1 MASLLLNKAP
11 DRCMKNRP
19 VTIKDIAQQL
29 SVSVSTV
36 SRALRG
42 SADINPAT
50 KKAILDLADKL
61 EYQPNSIA
69 LSLVKSRT
77 NILGVII
84 PDIAVQFF
92 ASAISGIQEVASAA
106 GYNVMICQSN
116 ESEQTEANNIQAL
129 VASRV
134 AGFIVSVSGGTNCTD
149 HFQALQK
156 KGIPLI
162 LFDRVIDDLEV
173 SKVIVDD
180 YDGAFKAVEHLVM
193 VGCKRIA
200 HLAGPENLRITAN
213 RRNGY
218 LDALRKHNIPIDEDL
233 IKYVDFDRQKTI
245 DATTHWLQSDNR
257 PDGIFAISD
266 RVAIGAMLAIKAA
279 GLRIPEDVALVGFGN
294 ETTSSILD
302 PALTTV
308 MQYPVEMGKIAARL
322 FLDQIDADPDEFT
335 PQTTVLK
342 TKLLINKSSDRKP
355 LA

>member
-1 MASLLLNKAP
+1 
-11 DRCMKNRP
+11 MKNRP

-29 SVSVSTV
+29 HISVSTV

-42 SADINPAT
+42 SSDINAET
-50 KKAILDLADKL
+50 KKAVLDLAAELD
-61 EYQPNSIA
+61 YQPNSIA

-129 VASRV
+129 LSSRV
-134 AGFIVSVSGGTNCTD
+134 AGIIVSVSGNTTNTN
-149 HFQALQK
+149 HFKILQK

-162 LFDRVIDDLEV
+162 LFDRVCDDIEA

-180 YDGAFKAVEHLVM
+180 YHGALAAVDHLVA

-200 HLAGPENLRITAN
+200 HLAGPEKLQITAN
-213 RRNGY
+213 RKNGY
-218 LDALRKHNIPIDEDL
+218 LDALRKNNIAINEDL
-233 IKYVDFDRQKTI
+233 IKHVDFDRQKSL
-245 DATTHWLQSDNR
+245 DATTHWIQSENP

-279 GLRIPEDVALVGFGN
+279 GLRIPQDIAVVGFGN

-308 MQYPVEMGKIAARL
+308 MQYPVEMGRLAARL
-322 FLDQIDADPDEFT
+322 FLEQIET
-335 PQTTVLK
+335 EEVTSQTIILE
-342 TKLLINKSSDRKP
+342 TKLLVNKSSDRIQLTK
-355 LA
+355 

>member
-1 MASLLLNKAP
+1 
-11 DRCMKNRP
+11 MKNRP

-29 SVSVSTV
+29 HISVSTV

-42 SADINPAT
+42 SSDINSDT
-50 KKAILDLADKL
+50 KKAVLDLAAELD
-61 EYQPNSIA
+61 YQPNSIA

-129 VASRV
+129 LSSRV
-134 AGFIVSVSGGTNCTD
+134 AGIIVSVSGNTTKTD
-149 HFQALQK
+149 HFKILQK

-162 LFDRVIDDLEV
+162 LFDRVCDDIEA

-180 YDGAFKAVEHLVM
+180 YQGALAAVDHLVA
-193 VGCKRIA
+193 VGCQRIA
-200 HLAGPENLRITAN
+200 HLAGPEKLQITAN
-213 RRNGY
+213 RKNGY
-218 LDALRKHNIPIDEDL
+218 LDALRKNNITIDETL
-233 IKYVDFDRQKTI
+233 IKHVDFDRQKSLE
-245 DATTHWLQSDNR
+245 ATAHWIQSNKR

-279 GLRIPEDVALVGFGN
+279 GLRIPQDIAVVGFGN

-308 MQYPVEMGKIAARL
+308 MQYPVEMGRIAARL
-322 FLDQIDADPDEFT
+322 FLEQIEAEEVI
-335 PQTTVLK
+335 PQTITLE
-342 TKLLINKSSDRKP
+342 TKLLVNKSSDRNQ
-355 LA
+355 LM

>member
-1 MASLLLNKAP
+1 
-11 DRCMKNRP
+11 MKNRP

-29 SVSVSTV
+29 QISVSTV

-42 SADINPAT
+42 SPDINSET
-50 KKAILDLADKL
+50 KKAVLDLAAELD
-61 EYQPNSIA
+61 YQPNSIA
-69 LSLVKSRT
+69 LSLVKRRT

-106 GYNVMICQSN
+106 GFNVMICQSN

-129 VASRV
+129 LSSRV
-134 AGFIVSVSGGTNCTD
+134 AGIIVSVSGNTTNTN
-149 HFQALQK
+149 HFKILQK

-162 LFDRVIDDLEV
+162 LFDRVCDDIEA

-180 YDGAFKAVEHLVM
+180 YQGAFAAVDHLVA

-200 HLAGPENLRITAN
+200 HLAGPEKLQITAN
-213 RRNGY
+213 RKNGY
-218 LDALRKHNIPIDEDL
+218 FDALRKNNIPIDERL
-233 IKYVDFDRQKTI
+233 IKHVDFDRQKSI
-245 DATTHWLQSDNR
+245 DATNQWIKESNR
-257 PDGIFAISD
+257 VDGIFAISD

-279 GLRIPEDVALVGFGN
+279 GLRIPDDVAVVGFGN

-308 MQYPVEMGKIAARL
+308 MQYPVDMGRQAARL
-322 FLDQIDADPDEFT
+322 FLEQIESEAEDFT
-335 PQTTVLK
+335 PQSIVLE
-342 TKLLINKSSDRKP
+342 TQLLVNKSSDRNHTI
-355 LA
+355 

>member
-1 MASLLLNKAP
+1 
-11 DRCMKNRP
+11 MKNRP

-29 SVSVSTV
+29 KISVSTV

-42 SADINPAT
+42 SPDINAET
-50 KKAILDLADKL
+50 KKAVLDLATELD
-61 EYQPNSIA
+61 YQPNSIA

-116 ESEQTEANNIQAL
+116 ESEQTEVNNIQAL
-129 VASRV
+129 LSSRV
-134 AGFIVSVSGGTNCTD
+134 AGLIVSVSGSTVSTA
-149 HFQALQK
+149 HFKMLQK

-162 LFDRVIDDLEV
+162 LFDRVHDDIEA

-180 YDGAFKAVEHLVM
+180 YQGALAAVNHLIA

-200 HLAGPENLRITAN
+200 HLAGPEKLQITAN
-213 RRNGY
+213 RKNGY
-218 LDALRKHNIPIDEDL
+218 LDALRQNNIPVDESL
-233 IKYVDFDRQKTI
+233 VKHVDFDRQKSI
-245 DATTHWLQSDNR
+245 DATNNWIQSENA

-279 GLRIPEDVALVGFGN
+279 GLRIPHDIALVGFGN
-294 ETTSSILD
+294 EATSSILD

-308 MQYPVEMGKIAARL
+308 MQYPVEMGRSAARL
-322 FLDQIDADPDEFT
+322 FLEQINADPEDFT
-335 PQTTVLK
+335 PQTIVLE
-342 TKLLINKSSDRKP
+342 TKLLVNKSSDRSLIK
-355 LA
+355 

>member
-1 MASLLLNKAP
+1 
-11 DRCMKNRP
+11 MKNRP

-29 SVSVSTV
+29 GISVSTV

-42 SADINPAT
+42 SSDINAVT
-50 KKAILDLADKL
+50 KKAVLDLAAELD
-61 EYQPNSIA
+61 YQPNSIA

-116 ESEQTEANNIQAL
+116 ESEQTEASNIQAL
-129 VASRV
+129 LSSRV
-134 AGFIVSVSGGTNCTD
+134 AGIIVSVSGNTINTN
-149 HFQALQK
+149 HFKILQK

-162 LFDRVIDDLEV
+162 LFDRVCDDIEA

-180 YDGAFKAVEHLVM
+180 YHGALVAVDHLVA
-193 VGCKRIA
+193 VGCRRIA
-200 HLAGPENLRITAN
+200 HLAGPEKLQITAN
-213 RRNGY
+213 RKNGY
-218 LDALRKHNIPIDEDL
+218 LDALRKNGISIDEDL
-233 IKYVDFDRQKTI
+233 IKHVDFDRQKSLN
-245 DATTHWLQSDNR
+245 ATTHWIQSENP

-279 GLRIPEDVALVGFGN
+279 GLRIPLDIAVVGFGN

-308 MQYPVEMGKIAARL
+308 MQYPVEMGRLAARL
-322 FLDQIDADPDEFT
+322 FLEQIELEEVI
-335 PQTTVLK
+335 PQTITLE
-342 TKLLINKSSDRKP
+342 TKLLVNKSSDRNP
-355 LA
+355 LTW

>member
-1 MASLLLNKAP
+1 
-11 DRCMKNRP
+11 MKNRP
-19 VTIKDIAQQL
+19 VTIKDIAHQL
-29 SVSVSTV
+29 KVSVSTV

-42 SADINPAT
+42 SADINAET
-50 KKAILDLADKL
+50 KKAVLALASELD
-61 EYQPNSIA
+61 YQPNSIA

-84 PDIAVQFF
+84 PDIAIQFF

-116 ESEQTEANNIQAL
+116 ESIQTETNNIQAL
-129 VASRV
+129 LASRV
-134 AGFIVSVSGGTNCTD
+134 AGLIVSVSGDTTCAD
-149 HFQALQK
+149 HFRVLEK
-156 KGIPLI
+156 KGVPLI
-162 LFDRVIDDLEV
+162 LFDRVIDDIDV
-173 SKVIVDD
+173 SKVIADD
-180 YDGAFKAVEHLVM
+180 YEGAFKAVEHLIA

-200 HLAGPENLRITAN
+200 HLAGPEKLRITAN

-218 LDALRKHNIPIDEDL
+218 LDALAKHQIPVDESL
-233 IKYVDFDRQKTI
+233 IQYVDFDRQRTI
-245 DATTHWLQSDNR
+245 EATTRWLQSGNR

-279 GLRIPEDVALVGFGN
+279 GLRIPDDVALVGFGN

-308 MQYPVEMGKIAARL
+308 MQYPVEMGRIAARL
-322 FLDQIDADPDEFT
+322 FLKQIDADPDEYT

-342 TKLLINKSSDRKP
+342 TKLLVNKSSDRK
-355 LA
+355 LTS

>member
-1 MASLLLNKAP
+1 
-11 DRCMKNRP
+11 MKNRP

-29 SVSVSTV
+29 NISVSTV

-42 SADINPAT
+42 SPDINADT
-50 KKAILDLADKL
+50 KKAVLDLAAELD
-61 EYQPNSIA
+61 YQPNSIA

-106 GYNVMICQSN
+106 GFNVMICQSN
-116 ESEQTEANNIQAL
+116 ESEQTEINNIQAL
-129 VASRV
+129 LSSRV
-134 AGFIVSVSGGTNCTD
+134 AGLIVSVSGSTVSTE
-149 HFQALQK
+149 HFKMLQK

-162 LFDRVIDDLEV
+162 LFDRVCDDIEA

-180 YDGAFKAVEHLVM
+180 YQGALAAVNHLIA

-200 HLAGPENLRITAN
+200 HLAGPEKLQITAN
-213 RRNGY
+213 RKNGY
-218 LDALRKHNIPIDEDL
+218 LDALRQNNIPVEETL
-233 IKYVDFDRQKTI
+233 VKHVDFDRQKSI
-245 DATTHWLQSDNR
+245 DATNHWIQSENP

-279 GLRIPEDVALVGFGN
+279 GLRIPQDIALVGFGN
-294 ETTSSILD
+294 EATSSILD

-308 MQYPVEMGKIAARL
+308 MQYPVDMGRAAARL
-322 FLDQIDADPDEFT
+322 FLEQIEADPEDFT
-335 PQTTVLK
+335 PQTIVLE
-342 TKLLINKSSDRKP
+342 TKLLVNKSSDRSLIK
-355 LA
+355 

>member
-1 MASLLLNKAP
+1 
-11 DRCMKNRP
+11 MKNKP
-19 VTIKDIAQQL
+19 VTIKDLAQQL
-29 SVSVSTV
+29 RVSVSTV
-36 SRALRG
+36 SRAMRG
-42 SADINPAT
+42 SADINAAT
-50 KKAILDLADKL
+50 KKAVLDLAHELD
-61 EYQPNSIA
+61 YQPNSIA

-116 ESEQTEANNIQAL
+116 ESEKTEADNIQAL
-129 VASRV
+129 LASRV
-134 AGFIVSVSGGTNCTD
+134 AGLIISVSGDTKNAD
-149 HFQALQK
+149 HFRVLQK

-162 LFDRVIDDLEV
+162 LFDRVIDDIEV

-180 YDGAFKAVEHLVM
+180 YDGAFAAVDHLVA

-200 HLAGPENLRITAN
+200 HLAGPEKLRITTN

-218 LDALRKHNIPIDEDL
+218 LDALHKHNIPLDENL
-233 IKYVDFDRQKTI
+233 VKYVDFDRQKAFE
-245 DATTHWLQSDNR
+245 ATANWLKSKNR

-279 GLRIPEDVALVGFGN
+279 GLRMPEDVALVGFGN
-294 ETTSSILD
+294 ETTSSVLD

-308 MQYPVEMGKIAARL
+308 MQYPVEMGRIAARL
-322 FLDQIDADPDEFT
+322 FLKQIDTDPDEYT

-342 TKLLINKSSDRKP
+342 TKLLINKSSDRKLTP
-355 LA
+355 